1 MLLLILTTVLLVTLT
16 IYFRQVYSRFR
27 RYGVKQLKPF
37 PIVGNMGSVTL
48 CLSHYSYDTVKLYSA
63 FQNERFVGRYE
74 YLRPVV
80 MIRDIELI
88 KKICV
93 KDIEY
98 FLDRRVFLDVKV
110 DPFFG
115 RNLFSLKGQEWKDM
129 RSTLSPAF
137 TSSKIRLMVTFMI
150 DVGDQMLK
158 SLNMMIQNSETG
170 YIDIDSKD
178 LTTRYAND
186 VIASCAF
193 GLKVDSH
200 NDRNNIFYAKA
211 KLATFGF
218 KELLTF
224 FALDS
229 WPFLN
234 KIFNIT
240 MFPKSTTDFFNKL
253 VMHSIAEREAKQIM
267 RPDMI
272 HLLLEA
278 KRGNLRLEPKG
289 AVEKDPSLGAREK
302 LSKSMNNVDRV
313 WSDDDLVAQAMV
325 FVLGGFD
332 TTSSSIFFALYEL
345 ALHPEIQERLA
356 MEIKEHN
363 AKNGG
368 RLDYNTILD
377 MTYLDMVVSEVLR
390 IWPSGVILDRI
401 CNKDYNLGKPNEEAT
416 QDYFVR
422 KGESVIIP
430 AWAIHHDPKYFPDPE
445 KFDPERFSEENKHLI
460 KPFTYMPF
468 GLGVRNC
475 LGSRFALCEMKV
487 MLYHLLL
494 HMEISPCERTC
505 VPAKLTTNTFLLRL
519 RGGHW
524 LRFRPRH

>member
-1 MLLLILTTVLLVTLT
+1 MLYLCNVHFICDKWISKHYVKHCHVISYFDDRPSSHLEFLLPSSVLKISQIWSQAAPAVA
-16 IYFRQVYSRFR
+16 
-27 RYGVKQLKPF
+27 
-37 PIVGNMGSVTL
+37 N
-48 CLSHYSYDTVKLYSA
+48 D
-63 FQNERFVGRYE
+63 ERFVGRYE
-74 YLRPVV
+74 FLRPVV

-93 KDIEY
+93 KDIDH
-98 FLDRRVFLDVKV
+98 FLDHRVFLDVKV

-115 RNLFSLKGQEWKDM
+115 RNIFSLKGQEWKDM

-137 TSSKIRLMVTFMI
+137 TSSKIRSMVTFMNE
-150 DVGDQMLK
+150 VGEQMLK
-158 SLNMMIQNSETG
+158 SLKMKLQNTETG
-170 YIDIDSKD
+170 FIDVDCRD

-200 NDRNNIFYAKA
+200 TDRNNIFYKMAN
-211 KLATFGF
+211 LASTFNF
-218 KELLTF
+218 KELLKF

-234 KIFNIT
+234 KTFNIT
-240 MFPKSTTDFFNKL
+240 MFPKSTTEFFKKL
-253 VMHSIAEREAKQIM
+253 VMNSIAEREAKQII

-272 HLLLEA
+272 HLLMEA
-278 KRGNLRLEPKG
+278 KRGNLRHKSKG
-289 AVEKDPSLGAREK
+289 AAEKVTCLKTGEDYST
-302 LSKSMNNVDRV
+302 SVTIVDRV
-313 WSDDDLVAQAMV
+313 WSDDDLVAQAML
-325 FVLGGFD
+325 FILGGFD
-332 TTSSSIFFALYEL
+332 TISSSTFFALYEL
-345 ALHPEIQERLA
+345 AMHPEIQERLA

-390 IWPSGVILDRI
+390 IWSLGIVLERI
-401 CNKDYNLGKPNEEAT
+401 CTKDYNLGKTNEEAT
-416 QDYFVR
+416 QDYIVR
-422 KGESVIIP
+422 KGESVMIP
-430 AWAIHHDPKYFPDPE
+430 VWAIHHDPKYYPDPE

-475 LGSRFALCEMKV
+475 LGSRFALCEVKV
-487 MLYHLLL
+487 ILYQLLL
-494 HMEISPCERTC
+494 HMEISPCEKTC

-524 LRFRPRH
+524 LRFRPRQE